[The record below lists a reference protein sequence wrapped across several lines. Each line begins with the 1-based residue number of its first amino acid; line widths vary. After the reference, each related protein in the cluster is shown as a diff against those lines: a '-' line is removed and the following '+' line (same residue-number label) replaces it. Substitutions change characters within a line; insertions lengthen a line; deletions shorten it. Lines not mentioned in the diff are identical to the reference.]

1 MYESS
6 YAPGSNTAMTGGTLS
21 RLGAGSTS
29 GAGIIDHP
37 RTMTGMRGEY
47 DSAYDDEYS
56 SSRDGGPKRFVGGPS
71 SNDVYGVPANIM
83 TQSYPGASSSATAA
97 QQQFQAQREYLK
109 STTSSGIYNNP
120 THLHHHQP
128 HHHSSHQ
135 PHVVHGPR
143 RLFGDGY
150 NDPVYINRSA
160 RASDHK
166 MLVNVG
172 GVRHEILWV
181 TLEKFPN
188 TRLGRL
194 QECRT
199 EDSILNFCDFYSYE
213 DNEYFFDKNPR
224 IFNAVLSCYRIGK
237 LHLPDEFCL
246 TELVTELRY
255 WGFDENYLD
264 LCCQQKYKGRKL
276 LYQEMKSDYEQ
287 EMYQQYQYQLG
298 LTGMGGIPGYDN
310 MNMMMY
316 DDRFGVGQCAAYRK
330 FLWDSYENPRYSK
343 TTKVSVVLSI
353 PSQTLIHL
361 FNPPKA
367 KPLVECISLI

>member
-1 MYESS
+1 MGGKVDQKEEMYDSS
-6 YAPGSNTAMTGGTLS
+6 YVPGSNTAMTGTLS

-29 GAGIIDHP
+29 AVITDHP

-56 SSRDGGPKRFVGGPS
+56 SSRDGKRFAT
-71 SNDVYGVPANIM
+71 NDVYGVPSNIM
-83 TQSYPGASSSATAA
+83 TQSYPGASSAA
-97 QQQFQAQREYLK
+97 QQLQQQRDYIK
-109 STTSSGIYNNP
+109 STSSGIYNNP

-128 HHHSSHQ
+128 HHHSTHQ

-143 RLFGDGY
+143 RFGDGY

-172 GVRHEILWV
+172 GVRHEILWA

-276 LYQEMKSDYEQ
+276 LYQEMRSDAEA
-287 EMYQQYQYQLG
+287 ELFQQYNYQLG
-298 LTGMGGIPGYDN
+298 LSGMAGMPGFDN

-343 TTKVSVVLSI
+343 TTKVSCPI
-353 PSQTLIHL
+353 
-361 FNPPKA
+361 
-367 KPLVECISLI
+367 